1 MVRIW
6 FLTEGAREI
15 ESWGSGFTR
24 QGRRE
29 SAGFQGGLRE
39 GGPRLLVLYH
49 GGGPAVFQEFG
60 AQFQG
65 IPNGVLLGT
74 NSPEGGRG
82 GPGGL
87 ELHQTL
93 G

>member
-6 FLTEGAREI
+6 FLTEGVREI
-15 ESWGSGFTR
+15 ESWGPGFTR

-39 GGPRLLVLYH
+39 GGPRVLVLYQES
-49 GGGPAVFQEFG
+49 GPAVFQEFA

>member
-1 MVRIW
+1 MGAW
-6 FLTEGAREI
+6 FHQTMATSIRAESRQDSKEDFGKVVL
-15 ESWGSGFTR
+15 ESWYYTR
-24 QGRRE
+24 RVVQRYSRGI
-29 SAGFQGGLRE
+29 A
-39 GGPRLLVLYH
+39 
-49 GGGPAVFQEFG
+49 

-65 IPNGVLLGT
+65 IPNGVSLGT
-74 NSPEGGRG
+74 NSPEGSRG